1 MDFKFGKPGNY
12 VPGGG
17 GRALRKQN
25 EAAAAAAAA
34 AQPAIE
40 RAARITLAFTG
51 TYLNPVHDL
60 LTTAN
65 LTKLVFSSTTAE
77 VANTAPPEPVSAIMN
92 RITSNDALYAQIK
105 AVLQTPFPATRADG
119 ANAAARNVPDG
130 TLPFPNDESIMQML
144 ACMYGEKETKDCTVV
159 AGTATWYFYYP
170 LKNKADITVSA
181 CFKALLAPIIGLAP
195 VEAAAVADRDA
206 CGRLAQE
213 HALQMSE
220 AERAAL
226 QGMEAAQAGEQP
238 AGNGEPPQE
247 GGRRPKGRKTRG
259 KRHPKRRGSRRH

>member
-1 MDFKFGKPGNY
+1 MIKQLKRAV
-12 VPGGG
+12 VPGY
-17 GRALRKQN
+17 AARKNAQ
-25 EAAAAAAAA
+25 AAAAAAA
-34 AQPAIE
+34 PAVE

-77 VANTAPPEPVSAIMN
+77 VANTAPKEPNIAIMN

-130 TLPFPNDESIMQML
+130 TFPFNNPVSDESVMQML
-144 ACMYGEKETKDCTVV
+144 SCMYGEKETKDCTVV

-213 HALQMSE
+213 HELQMSE

-226 QGMEAAQAGEQP
+226 QGMEAEQEGP
-238 AGNGEPPQE
+238 APPVVNNMD